1 LKDSTSKSSENR
13 ARAIGIDLGTTN
25 SLVACVIDGR
35 PRVIAS
41 DDEPALLPSIVYY
54 APDGR
59 SLVGEQAER
68 FAEQHPERIL
78 SSVKRFVGLSADEA
92 AEQPLTGL
100 RLTAVAPDGQA
111 RIAHFDLGDR
121 SVTPVEASAEILRAL
136 AERARAAVGTVGL
149 TVVTVPAYF
158 DDAQRQATRDAARL
172 AGLEHVRLLNEPT
185 AAALAYGLASRK
197 NGLYAVYD
205 WGGGTFDFSVLRLAE
220 GVFQVK
226 CTSGDTALGGDDID
240 RALGAELLGAL
251 GFDEAAMDAR
261 SVRKLLQTARSLK
274 HDLSREPAVRAQMLR
289 ADDTE
294 VTLEVTREELD
305 QLVLPLLLRTQ
316 RIVRRALRD
325 ASIELKDLD
334 GVILVGGATR
344 MPCVISFVTELFQ
357 RAPLCDV
364 DPDRVVAEGAALQ
377 ADLLQNRG
385 KDLLLLDVLPLS
397 LGIETMGGGFERLL
411 ARNTPVPTSA
421 HTVFTTAADNQTGYE
436 LHVLQGEREM
446 ACNCRSLAQL
456 VLSGIPP
463 MKAGKARLHVAF
475 CIDENG
481 LLTVT
486 AKEATT
492 GTAQVVEVVPSYGL
506 EKAQIEQ
513 MVLQA
518 RDLRDDDIEARKLAE
533 FQVHGASLVNSV
545 CEALISDA
553 DLLTEAERVEIVGSV
568 ERLRRGLKSE
578 KRSLLLEL
586 LLEDL
591 HALTASFNER
601 KVNRSIMQ
609 VVTGKDLR
617 ERL

>member
-1 LKDSTSKSSENR
+1 MKDSTSTSSES
-13 ARAIGIDLGTTN
+13 AVRAIGIDLGTTN
-25 SLVACVIDGR
+25 SVVACVIDGR
-35 PRVIAS
+35 PQVIPG
-41 DDEPALLPSIVYY
+41 DDESALLPSIVYY

-59 SLVGEQAER
+59 SLVGEQAGR
-68 FAEQHPERIL
+68 FAEHNPERIL

-92 AEQPLTGL
+92 AAQPLTGL
-100 RLTAVAPDGQA
+100 ALTAVATDDQA

-172 AGLEHVRLLNEPT
+172 AGLPQVRLLNEPT
-185 AAALAYGLASRK
+185 AAALAYGLATRK
-197 NGLYAVYD
+197 SGLYAVYD
-205 WGGGTFDFSVLRLAE
+205 WGGGTFDFSVLRLAA

-240 RALGAELLGAL
+240 RVLCAELLGAL
-251 GFDEAAMDAR
+251 GFDEAKVDAR

-305 QLVLPLLLRTQ
+305 QLVLPLLLRTK

-377 ADLLQNRG
+377 ADLLQSRG

-446 ACNCRSLAQL
+446 AKNCRSLAKF

-506 EKAQIEQ
+506 EKAQIDKMLLE
-513 MVLQA
+513 A
-518 RDLRDDDIEARKLAE
+518 RALRDNDIEARKLAE

-545 CEALISDA
+545 SEALISDA

-609 VVTGKDLR
+609 AVTGKDLR
-617 ERL
+617 ERV